1 MLKGDKSKD
10 LKQLQGRTK
19 AIRGGRRNG
28 SDEKGQALDVP
39 VWEGLKFSKEVSDVP
54 NCLW

>member
-39 VWEGLKFSKEVSDVP
+39 VWEGLKFSKEVSEVP